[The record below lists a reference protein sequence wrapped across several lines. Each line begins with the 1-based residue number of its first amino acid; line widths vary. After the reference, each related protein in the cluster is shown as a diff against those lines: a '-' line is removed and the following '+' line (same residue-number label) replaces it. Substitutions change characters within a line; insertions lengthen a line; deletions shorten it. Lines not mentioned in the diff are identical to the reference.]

1 MNNLISNIHEF
12 LRNGD
17 VNLALDTLYLLCKDH
32 AKHHLE
38 EVVSQIARL
47 KLINS
52 SDRAGILEFEER
64 IRLEAKVSS
73 SILKLLNIIEK
84 KSSENSYN
92 ETIEELRENLEIE
105 KRKSIEAKS
114 RLSELENSFNKNVNL
129 ANSKLIRDHLN
140 GEKVECEII
149 AISPSVTTKD
159 NYAVILKEIEG
170 LYRLP
175 IIIGSYEAQAIA
187 VSMEKMIPNRPLT
200 HDLTKNII
208 ESLNFIVKSV
218 IIDYVENGIFYS
230 KIELIN
236 KNQYLEIDSRTSDAI
251 AIALRF
257 KAPIFTYKSIL
268 EIAGVILEN
277 DD

>member
-17 VNLALDTLYLLCKDH
+17 FNLALDTLYLLCKDH